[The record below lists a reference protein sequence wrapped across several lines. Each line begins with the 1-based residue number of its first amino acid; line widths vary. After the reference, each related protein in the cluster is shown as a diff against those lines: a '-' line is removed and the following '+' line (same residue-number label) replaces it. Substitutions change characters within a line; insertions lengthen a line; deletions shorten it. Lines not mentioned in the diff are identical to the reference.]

1 MTFGGNK
8 GDDGGNTKNG
18 QRISKKGIL
27 LTCVMVVAILA
38 ASFVVWF
45 LPTGN
50 VSNQST
56 TNMTITFTDPN
67 ATLASTESQF
77 ELLQN
82 EIQNRINDTGLTEVE
97 NITEFNLFIDA
108 SIAQNNELML
118 SLLNGNPD
126 ESLMPDYLSL
136 MNEMKNY
143 SQYLSGL
150 KNNTISK

>member
-1 MTFGGNK
+1 MTFGDNE
-8 GDDGGNTKNG
+8 GDDGGNNKNG
-18 QRISKKGIL
+18 KRISKKGIL

-45 LPTGN
+45 LPAGN

-56 TNMTITFTDPN
+56 TNMTITFPDPN

-82 EIQNRINDTGLTEVE
+82 EVQNRINDTSLTGVE

-143 SQYLSGL
+143 SQYLSYL